1 MVHFPLPCLST
12 GGYALSRF
20 QWDLLREMIEDIEGD
35 SFWQS
40 GIDMENH

>member
-1 MVHFPLPCLST
+1 MNITYINGPFS
-12 GGYALSRF
+12 SRF
-20 QWDLLREMIEDIEGD
+20 QWDLPREMIEDIEGD